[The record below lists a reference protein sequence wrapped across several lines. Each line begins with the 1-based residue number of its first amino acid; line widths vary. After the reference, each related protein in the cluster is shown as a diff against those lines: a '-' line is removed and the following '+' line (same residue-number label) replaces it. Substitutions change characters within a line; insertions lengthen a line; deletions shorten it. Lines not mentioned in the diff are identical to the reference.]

1 MLRRSLS
8 QRGRDHR
15 VLSGGV
21 IEGGESSPGMLIEVG
36 LRHGIDLSSHR
47 SRQLTSELLEGAD
60 LVLCMTRLHVR
71 DVSVMNPLA
80 WPVSFTMIEY
90 LRSTRERGSSIAAL
104 SLTDRVALTHG
115 SRTPG
120 ALLSAGRSE
129 DIQDPMGKGIEAFV
143 ELAEILEVQTEAVAD
158 LL

>member
-1 MLRRSLS
+1 MLRRSLAR
-8 QRGRDHR
+8 RGLDHR

-21 IEGGESSPGMLIEVG
+21 IEGGEPSPGMLIEVG
-36 LRHGIDLSSHR
+36 LRHGIDLSAHR
-47 SRQLTSELLEGAD
+47 SRQLTSELLDGAD

-90 LRSTRERGSSIAAL
+90 LRRTRELGSSITAL
-104 SLTDRVALTHG
+104 PLADRVALAHG

-120 ALLSAGRSE
+120 ELLAAGRSE
-129 DIQDPMGKGIEAFV
+129 DIQDPMGKGVEAFV
-143 ELAEILEVQTEAVAD
+143 ELAETLALETEAIAE